1 MPADNFARSVGG
13 NRYASLR
20 PVSIPATEILLI
32 DEYTYHTRRMI
43 CSRQVGE
50 DIILPAVQ
58 PCKTRLVPA
67 NSYQFPTF
75 YNSIS
80 RSGIVTRRADN
91 IRPYSG
97 GVPYFGARERY
108 RAESGVTNTA
118 TLRANLAAG
127 PPRQTTIC
135 RDASLK
141 QTGVFIV
148 FMQSRCCP
156 GAAII
161 RAKYTVSLPK
171 QS

>member
-1 MPADNFARSVGG
+1 MPADNSARSVGG
-13 NRYASLR
+13 NRYAALR

-75 YNSIS
+75 YHSIS
-80 RSGIVTRRADN
+80 RSGIVTRRVDN
-91 IRPYSG
+91 IHPYSG
-97 GVPYFGARERY
+97 CVPYFGTRERY

-127 PPRQTTIC
+127 PPRQTTIY
-135 RDASLK
+135 RL
-141 QTGVFIV
+141 V
-148 FMQSRCCP
+148 
-156 GAAII
+156 AAIE
-161 RAKYTVSLPK
+161 KGCFPNGK
-171 QS
+171 QPDRMLNCKGKQILR